1 MRSENFSRVD
11 REALGFLARYEVLS
25 WVRCKRCNRI
35 IPVDKVGEVKAAVKR
50 HEAEFHVG
58 EA

>member
-1 MRSENFSRVD
+1 MD